1 MIPSKFSSGYIVKL
15 LQTVEEEEVPPQIFV
30 QKICCCGCHAI
41 KSTCTYTL
49 LNEKWWKEAVKLN
62 KPEPVNTF
70 DIVNGKE
77 RTVWLPCISI

>member
-1 MIPSKFSSGYIVKL
+1 VAARMIPSKFSSGYIVKL

-49 LNEKWWKEAVKLN
+49 LNEK
-62 KPEPVNTF
+62 
-70 DIVNGKE
+70 
-77 RTVWLPCISI
+77 